1 MKPMP
6 DARENRRL
14 AAIQKKKAGKLLAGA
29 AKDSHLE
36 KARDHESS
44 AHSSDWRNS
53 TLEAPK

>member
-1 MKPMP
+1 MP

-14 AAIQKKKAGKLLAGA
+14 AKIEKKKAERLAAGA
-29 AKDSHLE
+29 AKESHLK

-53 TLEAPK
+53 TLKAPK

>member
-14 AAIQKKKAGKLLAGA
+14 AEIQKRKAEKLQTGA
-29 AKDSHLE
+29 AKDSHLK

>member
-14 AAIQKKKAGKLLAGA
+14 AEIQKKKAEKLLAGA
-29 AKDSHLE
+29 EKDSRLK

-53 TLEAPK
+53 TLHAPE

>member
-14 AAIQKKKAGKLLAGA
+14 AEIQKKKAEKLLAGA
-29 AKDSHLE
+29 AKDSHLK

-53 TLEAPK
+53 KLQAPE

>member
-14 AAIQKKKAGKLLAGA
+14 AELQKKKAKNLRPGE
-29 AKDSHLE
+29 AKDFHLK

>member
-6 DARENRRL
+6 DAHENRRL
-14 AAIQKKKAGKLLAGA
+14 ADVQTSKADKLAPGNR
-29 AKDSHLE
+29 KDEHLR

-53 TLEAPK
+53 DLHAPK

>member
-14 AAIQKKKAGKLLAGA
+14 AEIQKKKAGKLQAGA
-29 AKDSHLE
+29 AKDSHLK
-36 KARDHESS
+36 KAQDHESS

-53 TLEAPK
+53 TLEAPE